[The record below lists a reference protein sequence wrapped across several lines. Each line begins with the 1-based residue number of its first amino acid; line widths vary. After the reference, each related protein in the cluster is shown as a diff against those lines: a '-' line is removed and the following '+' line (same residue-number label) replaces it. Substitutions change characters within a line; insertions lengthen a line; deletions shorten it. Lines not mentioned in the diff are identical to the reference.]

1 MFTDFQY
8 GDELASDYGLYVVK
22 FDSSSGGS
30 ETISSGSTLT
40 FNTVKS
46 VGQDISELYGS
57 TYDEDYPFTIIA
69 TLFLLCQK
77 NKELS
82 IDG

>member
-46 VGQDISELYGS
+46 VGQDISNKASTVLWRSFAGS
-57 TYDEDYPFTIIA
+57 VLD
-69 TLFLLCQK
+69 K
-77 NKELS
+77 V
-82 IDG
+82 

>member
-8 GDELASDYGLYVVK
+8 GDELASDYGLCVVK

-46 VGQDISELYGS
+46 VGQDIH
-57 TYDEDYPFTIIA
+57 T
-69 TLFLLCQK
+69 
-77 NKELS
+77 
-82 IDG
+82 